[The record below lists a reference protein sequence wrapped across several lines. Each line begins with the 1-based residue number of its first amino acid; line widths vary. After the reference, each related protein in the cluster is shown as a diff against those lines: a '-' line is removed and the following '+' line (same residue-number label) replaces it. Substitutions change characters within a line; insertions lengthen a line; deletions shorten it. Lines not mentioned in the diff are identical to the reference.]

1 MSRMANWQIRPAGD
15 SALVVEFESRVE
27 PAINARAIAFAD
39 AIRSA
44 RHPGV
49 RDIVSAFC
57 SVTIYFDPIRT
68 DLERLT
74 SRLMRLAEMIP
85 GGLDRHERMIQVP
98 VVYGGE
104 YGPDLQEV
112 ARFGQCTEEE
122 VVKLHTASEYRVYM
136 LGFLP
141 GFAYIGRVDS
151 RIAMP
156 RRATP
161 RLKVPAGSVGIAGVQ
176 TGVYPTESPGG
187 WRLIGRTPARPFDSE
202 RAEPFLFRP
211 GDTVRFEPIGQ
222 RECGRFEGHRS

>member
-1 MSRMANWQIRPAGD
+1 MANWQIRPAGD

-104 YGPDLQEV
+104 YGPDLQGGCAVRAVYGGRGGEASHGIRV
-112 ARFGQCTEEE
+112 PG
-122 VVKLHTASEYRVYM
+122 LHAWLPAWLRVH
-136 LGFLP
+136 
-141 GFAYIGRVDS
+141 R
-151 RIAMP
+151 P
-156 RRATP
+156 RRFAHRHAASGNP
-161 RLKVPAGSVGIAGVQ
+161 KVEGAGGISRNCWSADRRLS
-176 TGVYPTESPGG
+176 
-187 WRLIGRTPARPFDSE
+187 
-202 RAEPFLFRP
+202 
-211 GDTVRFEPIGQ
+211 
-222 RECGRFEGHRS
+222 HRVTRGLAPDRSNTS

>member
-1 MSRMANWQIRPAGD
+1 MANWKIRPAGD

-39 AIRSA
+39 AVRSA
-44 RHPGV
+44 WHPGV
-49 RDIVSAFC
+49 RDVVSAFC
-57 SVTIYFDPIRT
+57 SVTIYLDPVRT

-74 SRLMRLAEMIP
+74 TRLTRLANTIP
-85 GGLDRHERMIQVP
+85 GRLDRHERVLEVP

-112 ARFGQCTEEE
+112 ARFGQCTVEE
-122 VVKLHTASEYRVYM
+122 VVKLHTVSEYRVYM

-141 GFAYIGRVDS
+141 GFAYMGRVDS

-161 RLKVPAGSVGIAGVQ
+161 RLKVPAGSVGIGGVQ
-176 TGVYPTESPGG
+176 TGIYPTESPGG
-187 WRLIGRTPARPFDSE
+187 WRLIGRTPVRPFDSE

-222 RECGRFEGHRS
+222 REFGRLGGRRS

>member
-1 MSRMANWQIRPAGD
+1 MANWQIRPAGD

-141 GFAYIGRVDS
+141 GFAYIGRVDFAHRHAASGNPKVEGAGGIS
-151 RIAMP
+151 RNCWSAD
-156 RRATP
+156 RR
-161 RLKVPAGSVGIAGVQ
+161 LS
-176 TGVYPTESPGG
+176 
-187 WRLIGRTPARPFDSE
+187 
-202 RAEPFLFRP
+202 
-211 GDTVRFEPIGQ
+211 
-222 RECGRFEGHRS
+222 HRVTRGLAPDRSNTS